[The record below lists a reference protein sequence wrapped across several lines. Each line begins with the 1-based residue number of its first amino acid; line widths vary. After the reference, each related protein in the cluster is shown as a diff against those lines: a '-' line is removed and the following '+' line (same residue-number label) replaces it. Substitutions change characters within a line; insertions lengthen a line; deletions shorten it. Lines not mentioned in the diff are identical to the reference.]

1 MRLDDMIRED
11 DSIDILTN
19 SLHYFYWKRIE
30 TTNETMT
37 FDISIY
43 NRLLRTLIW
52 RTRRHLM
59 NLVPFCILINAFCH
73 TAQIATDECIL
84 YTLFSINVTLVFGNW
99 AVLGNWAFERSPVV
113 CLSQERQ
120 TIASQCRILNT
131 QSNLHLISYIIAIDF
146 IIA

>member
-19 SLHYFYWKRIE
+19 SLHYFYWKRRE

-73 TAQIATDECIL
+73 TAQIATDECIYL
-84 YTLFSINVTLVFGNW
+84 IFNKRYFGLWQLGRSGHLV
-99 AVLGNWAFERSPVV
+99 AFERSPVV
-113 CLSQERQ
+113 CLTQERQ
-120 TIASQCRILNT
+120 TIASQCTILNT